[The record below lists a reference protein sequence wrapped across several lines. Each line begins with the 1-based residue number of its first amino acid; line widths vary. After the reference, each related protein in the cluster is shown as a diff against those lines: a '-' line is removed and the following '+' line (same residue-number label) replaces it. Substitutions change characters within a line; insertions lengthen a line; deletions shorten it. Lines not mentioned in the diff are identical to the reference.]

1 MPTGRVSG
9 GLRVR
14 RRELRHEIGRLRR
27 RLAPHRQVFATL
39 AHPSFDVISGSS
51 SAREFGILAD
61 RLEMAV
67 HTVDSTREMVVGAF
81 DVFMTQAA
89 QRTNNV
95 MRVLTIV
102 SLTLLPATL
111 IAGILGVNMLPK
123 YLLHPCVLWA
133 GIGLMVVIA
142 AVVLLTMRLLRRGCR
157 RSSSRPEGHAQWPR
171 SLSCRVNLWAAVV
184 L

>member
-1 MPTGRVSG
+1 M
-9 GLRVR
+9 
-14 RRELRHEIGRLRR
+14 
-27 RLAPHRQVFATL
+27 

-67 HTVDSTREMVVGAF
+67 QAVDSTREMVVGAF
-81 DVFMTQAA
+81 DVFMTQTA

-123 YLLHPCVLWA
+123 YLLHSWVLWA

-142 AVVLLTMRLLRRGCR
+142 AVVLLTMRLLR
-157 RSSSRPEGHAQWPR
+157 HW
-171 SLSCRVNLWAAVV
+171 L
-184 L
+184 